1 MRLYRF
7 LFNEQIRV
15 GIEKDGTLADI
26 TEITGN
32 DLLNFI
38 QNHESNLKKIKTEN
52 LDFDIPIS
60 SIKILAPYEN
70 PQKIIC
76 IGQNYLDHCREQN
89 ISPPEKPIIFAKYS
103 SAIIGQNDSIIYP
116 EETEKLD
123 FEGELLVI
131 IGKKG
136 KKIKK
141 ENAIGHIFG
150 YSIMN
155 DISARDIQHGEKQW
169 VRGKT
174 LDTFAPFGPCIVTKD
189 EVQNPQDLNIKTTL
203 NEKIMQ
209 DSNTKEMIFTIV
221 NLIEFV
227 SRSITLIPGDVI
239 STGTPNGVGTF
250 RNPPIYMKPG
260 DEIKVEIENIGTLIN
275 TIVAENIVDNNK

>member
-1 MRLYRF
+1 MKLYRF
-7 LFNEQIRV
+7 LFNEQIRC
-15 GIEKDGTLADI
+15 GIGKDSFIADS
-26 TEITGN
+26 TDLVGN
-32 DLLNFI
+32 DLLFLI
-38 QNHESNLKKIKTEN
+38 QNFESAEKKIKNEN
-52 LDFDIPIS
+52 QDFNIPLS
-60 SIKILAPYEN
+60 SVRILSPYEN

-89 ISPPEKPIIFAKYS
+89 VAPPEKPIIFAKYS
-103 SAIIGQNDSIIYP
+103 SAIIGQGDSIIYP

-141 ENAIGHIFG
+141 ENAFDYIFG

-155 DISARDIQHGEKQW
+155 DVSARDIQHGEKQW

-174 LDTFAPFGPCIVTKD
+174 LDTFAPFGPCLVTKD
-189 EVQNPQDLNIKTTL
+189 EIQNPQNLKIKTTL

-209 DSNTKEMIFTIV
+209 DSNTKEMIFNIAY
-221 NLIEFV
+221 LIEFI
-227 SRSITLIPGDVI
+227 SRSITLMPGDMI
-239 STGTPNGVGTF
+239 STGTPDGVGTF
-250 RNPPIYMKPG
+250 RKPPVYMRPG
-260 DEIKVEIENIGTLIN
+260 DEIKIEIENIGELKN
-275 TIVAENIVDNNK
+275 KIVS